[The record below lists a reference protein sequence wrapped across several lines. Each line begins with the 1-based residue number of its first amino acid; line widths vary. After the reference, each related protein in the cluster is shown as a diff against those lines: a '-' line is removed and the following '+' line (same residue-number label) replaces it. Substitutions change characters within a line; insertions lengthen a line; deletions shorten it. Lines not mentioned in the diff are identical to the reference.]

1 MIRPAPDGSQQPT
14 SAISLAVHVT
24 DGVELRCLVRRG
36 GDGVPLLFVH
46 GLASNARLWDDV
58 AAILSAAGH
67 DAVAVDQRGHGRST
81 RTNDGY
87 GFSTLSADL
96 AAVID
101 ATLRPPVVVVG
112 QSWGGNVVLELAARY
127 PDLVA
132 GVVLVDG
139 GFLRLADEFESWESA
154 AEALAPPSFAGVRF
168 EELEA
173 MIEGR
178 LHDFPSSARAAQ
190 LANFEEAADGSG
202 RARLRRDHHMTIL
215 RKLWQHDP
223 DVVGAAVAAPILV
236 IAVDH
241 SNERKRR
248 RVGDFAAATNAGVMW
263 LDGDHD
269 IHAQKPALVGA
280 ALLEFVGG
288 AQ

>member
-1 MIRPAPDGSQQPT
+1 MIRPAPDGSRPT
-14 SAISLAVHVT
+14 SAISLSVLVT
-24 DGVELRCLVRRG
+24 DGVALRCLVRRG

-67 DAVAVDQRGHGRST
+67 DSIAVDQRGHGRST
-81 RTNDGY
+81 RTDDGY
-87 GFSTLSADL
+87 DFTTLSADL

-112 QSWGGNVVLELAARY
+112 QSWGGNVVLELAARH

-139 GFLRLADEFESWESA
+139 GFLRLGDEFESWESA
-154 AEALAPPSFAGVRF
+154 AEALAPPSFAGVSI

-173 MIEGR
+173 MAEGR
-178 LHDFPSSARAAQ
+178 LHDFPRSARAAQ
-190 LANFEEAADGSG
+190 LANFEEAADGSA
-202 RARLRRDHHMTIL
+202 RARLRWDHHMTIL
-215 RKLWQHDP
+215 RNLWEHDP
-223 DVVGAAVAAPILV
+223 DVVGATLVAPILV
-236 IAVDH
+236 VAVDH
-241 SNERKRR
+241 SSEPKRR

-263 LDGDHD
+263 LKGDHD
-269 IHAQKPALVGA
+269 IHAQQPAAVGA

-288 AQ
+288 VR